1 MCETFKVSKSGYY
14 DWVDRLPSARQKAN
28 EALAL
33 QIHSA
38 FAASD
43 ETYGMPRIRAQL
55 GDEGIKASR
64 KRVARVMRKNHWR
77 GVCRRRGYCVTTER
91 DKRQRPAPDLVN
103 RQFVATDINQ
113 LWVADM
119 TYLPT
124 WAGFLYLAAVTDVFS
139 RKVVGWAFGVRMTA
153 DLVTKALD
161 MALMNRKP
169 QSVIHHSDQGSQ
181 YTSIEFGNRCKQ
193 MGVRPS
199 MGSVG
204 DAYDNAMAESFFAT
218 LECEL
223 IDRRVWKT
231 QSEARLAVFSW
242 IEGWYNPRRLHSALG
257 YMSPINFER
266 KHSEQKSQA
275 SPPPPTKDGLPT
287 ACFAPVDKTP
297 QGLIEGPSPCP
308 QASAVD
314 KPAPFIINQGSGSQ
328 SSQAQEA

>member
-1 MCETFKVSKSGYY
+1 MCETLNVSKSGYY
-14 DWVDRLPSARQKAN
+14 DWVDRVPSARQQAN
-28 EALAL
+28 ESLAL

-38 FAASD
+38 FTASD

-64 KRVARVMRKNHWR
+64 KRVARLMRQNHWC
-77 GVCRRRGYCVTTER
+77 GVSRRRSYCVTTRR

-153 DLVTKALD
+153 DLVTQALD
-161 MALMNRKP
+161 MALMTRKP

-231 QSEARLAVFSW
+231 QTEARLAVFTW

-266 KHSEQKSQA
+266 KHKAQK
-275 SPPPPTKDGLPT
+275 SPPPPPKDGLPT

-297 QGLIEGPSPCP
+297 QGSIESPSPCP

-314 KPAPFIINQGSGSQ
+314 KPAPFIINPGSGSQ
-328 SSQAQEA
+328 NSQAQEA

>member
-1 MCETFKVSKSGYY
+1 MCETFKVSTSGYY
-14 DWVDRLPSARQKAN
+14 DWVDREPCARHKAN

-33 QIHSA
+33 QIHDA
-38 FAASD
+38 FTASD
-43 ETYGMPRIRAQL
+43 ETYGMPRVRAHL
-55 GDEGIKASR
+55 RDEGFKASR
-64 KRVARVMRKNHWR
+64 KRVARLMRQNHWC
-77 GVCRRRGYCVTTER
+77 GVSRRRGYCVTTQR

-153 DLVTKALD
+153 DLVTQALD
-161 MALMNRKP
+161 MALMTRQP
-169 QSVIHHSDQGSQ
+169 HSVIHHSDQGSQ

-231 QSEARLAVFSW
+231 QTEALYLDRELVQPKTAALR
-242 IEGWYNPRRLHSALG
+242 IGLHVA
-257 YMSPINFER
+257 
-266 KHSEQKSQA
+266 H
-275 SPPPPTKDGLPT
+275 
-287 ACFAPVDKTP
+287 
-297 QGLIEGPSPCP
+297 
-308 QASAVD
+308 
-314 KPAPFIINQGSGSQ
+314 
-328 SSQAQEA
+328 